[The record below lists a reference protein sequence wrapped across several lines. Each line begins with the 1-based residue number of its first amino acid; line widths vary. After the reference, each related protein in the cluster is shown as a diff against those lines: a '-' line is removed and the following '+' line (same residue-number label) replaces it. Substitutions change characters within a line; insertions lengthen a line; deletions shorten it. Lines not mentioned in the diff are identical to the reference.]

1 MPAGELSEYDLIH
14 QPWIPCRERD
24 GTVTEQGILLTL
36 GRAHELAGLSG
47 DVPTQTFALTRLL
60 LAVLHGALRGPRDL
74 DEWEEL
80 WKQEKLPVARIASYL
95 AQHRERFDLFHPETP
110 FLQVADLHTAKG
122 ETSELSKLV
131 ADVPNGVPFF
141 SVRQGGEFDLS
152 YAEAA
157 RWLLHCQ
164 AFDPSGIRSGVVGDK
179 RAKNGKSYPIGA
191 AWSGLL
197 GGVLLEGATLRETL
211 LLNLVA
217 AEFDGWSRDVEE
229 DLPVWERPPVS
240 AAEEIE
246 GGCPPTGPVDLY
258 TWQSRR
264 IRLFAEDGRVTRVLI
279 SNGEKL
285 TPQNKYRHE
294 LHTAWRRSEAQ
305 EKKPGVTGIVYM
317 PREHNPDRAIWRGLE
332 SLLPGVSSRQKG
344 EGGPHLSPGVVDW
357 LSYLTVEKVI
367 PHDHQLR
374 LRAIGMIYG
383 SNSSVTD
390 DIVHDTLALRA
401 MLARH
406 DAVGLA
412 EAVKSCVR
420 AAESAV
426 KAVGGLAGDLA
437 VAAGGDGAG
446 PRSRT
451 MEGAYAQLDGPFRS
465 WLLTIRP
472 TDDGADPDIDELRTA
487 WHCTAST
494 VVVEAAREL
503 LANVPP
509 ACWEGRQVRGH
520 LLTAAHAEAKF
531 WKSLREAVPG
541 AFHDPETNEDEAA

>member
-1 MPAGELSEYDLIH
+1 VTDPAMFDLIH
-14 QPWIPCRERD
+14 EPWIPCRERD
-24 GTVTEQGILLTL
+24 GTVTEQGILLAL

-47 DVPTQTFALTRLL
+47 DVPTQAFALTRLL

-80 WKQEKLPVARIASYL
+80 WNQEELPVAWIAPYL
-95 AQHRERFDLFHPETP
+95 AQHRERFDLFHAETP
-110 FLQVADLHTAKG
+110 FFQVADLHTAKG

-141 SVRQGGEFDLS
+141 TVRQGGEFDLS
-152 YAEAA
+152 HAEAA
-157 RWLLHCQ
+157 RWLVHCH
-164 AFDPSGIRSGVVGDK
+164 AFDPSGIRTGVVGDK
-179 RAKNGKSYPIGA
+179 RAKGGRSYPIGV

-217 AEFDGWSRDVEE
+217 AEFDGWSRDVEK

-240 AAEEIE
+240 AAEEID
-246 GGCPPTGPVDLY
+246 GGRPPTGPVDLY

-264 IRLFAEDGRVTRVLI
+264 IRLFAENGRVTRVLI

-285 TPQNKYRHE
+285 TPQNMWRRE

-305 EKKPGVTGIVYM
+305 ARKAGVAGTVYM
-317 PREHNPDRAIWRGLE
+317 PREHDPNRAIWRGLE
-332 SLLPGVSSRQKG
+332 SLLPAVSSRQKG
-344 EGGPHLSPGVVDW
+344 EGGPYLSPAVVDW
-357 LSYLTVEKVI
+357 LSYLTVEKII
-367 PHDHQLR
+367 PREHQVR

-401 MLARH
+401 MLANQN
-406 DAVGLA
+406 AVGLA
-412 EAVKSCVR
+412 EAVTSCVR
-420 AAESAV
+420 AAEDAV
-426 KAVGGLAGDLA
+426 KAAGGLAGDLA
-437 VAAGGDGAG
+437 AAAGGDGTG

-451 MEGAYAQLDGPFRS
+451 MEVAYAQLDRPFRQ
-465 WLLTIRP
+465 WLLTVRP
-472 TDDGADPDIDELRTA
+472 TDDGADPDPDELRVE
-487 WHCTAST
+487 WHRTASG
-494 VVVEAAREL
+494 VVVGTAREL
-503 LANVPP
+503 LANIPP
-509 ACWEGRQVRGH
+509 AGWVGRQVRGQ

-531 WKSLREAVPG
+531 WKALRTAVPG
-541 AFHDPETNEDEAA
+541 AFRDPETDEDEVA